1 MWRWNFLRACG
12 EGYFGCTN
20 NQVYID
26 WMFVYVC
33 LQLSGCVNLIF
44 CTFICWDSLV
54 SSAAIAEDG
63 SNILHGVP
71 CRQGHCYSGACA
83 VVTVQG
89 FAQPSFGDTNTVPS
103 VKQCL
108 SSQHRGT
115 QSSQLQLSAVL
126 SGDTKL
132 WLFPWVEKQ
141 RKLRKLCQN
150 MVYFCGVPPVHF
162 FQSYVDNFDEN
173 SNWTPWNRF

>member
-1 MWRWNFLRACG
+1 MWISLFSNFVSRPTYKTFHEAFMLCCSGACEDEIFWGHVG
-12 EGYFGCTN
+12 EGYFGFTN

-26 WMFVYVC
+26 RMFVYVC

-71 CRQGHCYSGACA
+71 CRQGHCYFGACA

-89 FAQPSFGDTNTVPS
+89 FAQPSFGGTYTVPS

-115 QSSQLQLSAVL
+115 QSSQLQLSAML
-126 SGDTKL
+126 
-132 WLFPWVEKQ
+132 
-141 RKLRKLCQN
+141 
-150 MVYFCGVPPVHF
+150 
-162 FQSYVDNFDEN
+162 
-173 SNWTPWNRF
+173 